1 MAIEVGQEAPDFTLK
16 GPGGE
21 EVTLSSY
28 RGTQNVVLVFFPL
41 AFSGVCTTQLTD
53 IGAHESQYAD
63 ADAQVLGISVDSH
76 HANTAFAKS
85 LGLKDTILLAD
96 FQPRGAVAQ
105 AYGVYLDGPGI
116 STRASF
122 VIDKDGIVRHAD
134 VQSPPTIPDEDG
146 YFAALTACNL

>member
-28 RGTQNVVLVFFPL
+28 RGTKNVVLVFFPL
-41 AFSGVCTTQLTD
+41 AFSGICTKQLTE

-63 ADAQVLGISVDSH
+63 ADAQVIGVSVDSH

-85 LGLKDTILLAD
+85 LGLSNALLLAD
-96 FQPRGAVAQ
+96 FQPRGAVAR
-105 AYGVYLDGPGI
+105 AYGVYMDEPGI
-116 STRASF
+116 SMRASF
-122 VIDKDGIVRHAD
+122 VIDKQGIVRHAE
-134 VQSPPTIPDEDG
+134 VQAPPTIPDEDA
-146 YFAALTACNL
+146 YFAALTACNV